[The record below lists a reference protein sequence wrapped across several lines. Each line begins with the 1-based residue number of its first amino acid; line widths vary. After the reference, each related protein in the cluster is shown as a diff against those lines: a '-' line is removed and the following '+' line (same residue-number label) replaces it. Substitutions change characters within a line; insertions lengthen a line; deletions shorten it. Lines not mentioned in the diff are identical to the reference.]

1 MLGMLQY
8 AMENG
13 IIDISCVEEKVRMNQ
28 RREYLK
34 KHPYHIREGEIH
46 SCKPV

>member
-34 KHPYHIREGEIH
+34 KHPYHIREEEMH